1 MRKKKWWKS
10 KTLWINALTV
20 VAGVAGG
27 GLLNDRL
34 SANEVAII
42 GGVANIALRTITK
55 TPIGSPSEDESELVE
70 ER

>member
-20 VAGVAGG
+20 VAGVAGS
-27 GLLNDRL
+27 GLLNEHL
-34 SANEVAII
+34 SASEVAIV

-55 TPIGSPSEDESELVE
+55 GPIGRDDTAEPEPEG
-70 ER
+70 